1 MDNTINIEPYRKRNR
16 EELESRKRLY
26 IIALSVELLE
36 ILAPV
41 DGNSIK
47 FVTGALI
54 DRAETLAKIHADPDA
69 IEHKKKEFAGL
80 FAEYA
85 GRAEALRKKY
95 HIDERKWNHERK
107 SRNNY

>member
-1 MDNTINIEPYRKRNR
+1 MNNTISLESYRKRNR
-16 EELESRKRLY
+16 EELEAKKRLY

-41 DGNSIK
+41 DGNSIE

-54 DRAETLAKIHADPDA
+54 DKAETLAEIHADPDA
-69 IEHKKKEFAGL
+69 IERKRKEFAGI
-80 FAEYA
+80 FAEYT

-95 HIDERKWNHERK
+95 HIDERKEP
-107 SRNNY
+107 